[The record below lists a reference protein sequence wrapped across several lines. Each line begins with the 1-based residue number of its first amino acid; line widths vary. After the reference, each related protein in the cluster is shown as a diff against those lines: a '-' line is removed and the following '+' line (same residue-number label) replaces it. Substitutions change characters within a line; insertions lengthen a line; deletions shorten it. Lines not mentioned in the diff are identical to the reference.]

1 MAFLWAAYRL
11 GTWDDHIPPELP
23 QTMFESRIIEFLAR
37 ADYDWI
43 VEARN
48 GDGVRPVG
56 IILAQAMLD
65 GRRIEPHIE
74 WFPWATP
81 RNRFE
86 GIAAY
91 LREVGKRF
99 KILVYTE
106 ESEQAFWERLKM
118 YRLLRHGCKVIDHFD
133 RGEHAYFFY
142 TVGM

>member
-1 MAFLWAAYRL
+1 MAFLWAAYRMGL
-11 GTWDDHIPPELP
+11 WDDHMPPDMSQP
-23 QTMFESRIIEFLAR
+23 MFEARIIEMISV
-37 ADYDWI
+37 ADFDWI
-43 VEARN
+43 VEARS

-56 IILAQAMLD
+56 LILAQAFLD
-65 GRRIEPHIE
+65 GRRIEPHID

-99 KILVYTE
+99 KILIYIE
-106 ESEQAFWERLKM
+106 EREQAFWERLKM
-118 YRLLRHGCKVIDHFD
+118 YRLLRHGCKVIDHYG